1 MMKSLPNI
9 LTLSRVMVIPA
20 LVAVFFLVKGD
31 MSYWLSFLIF
41 AVAGITDFF
50 DGYIAR
56 IYGSTSR
63 LGQFMDPVADK
74 LMVGATIIM
83 LIAFER
89 VTGVHRIAVM
99 IILLREIMVSGLR
112 EFLAELSVSIPVTKL
127 AKWKTTFQMVALG
140 ALLIGAAAPAW
151 LPAYEVG
158 IICLWAS
165 VILTLYTGYDYL
177 KAGLK
182 HMD

>member
-1 MMKSLPNI
+1 MKSLPNI

-20 LVAVFFLVKGD
+20 LVAVFYLVKGD
-31 MSYWLSFLIF
+31 MSYWLTFLIF
-41 AVAGITDFF
+41 TLAGITDFF
-50 DGYIAR
+50 DGYLAR
-56 IYGSTSR
+56 TQGTTSK

-83 LIAFER
+83 LVAFER
-89 VTGVHRIAVM
+89 VTGVHIIAVM

-112 EFLAELSVSIPVTKL
+112 EFLAELSVSIPVTSL

-140 ALLIGAAAPAW
+140 ALLIGQAAPSW
-151 LPAYEVG
+151 LPAYEIGLVC
-158 IICLWAS
+158 IWLAAT
-165 VILTLYTGYDYL
+165 LTMYTGYDYL

-182 HMD
+182 HMN